1 VVVCEKKELSF
12 GTEIRM
18 SSAVKMIKE
27 DRRYFKLR
35 KR

>member
-18 SSAVKMIKE
+18 SAVKMIKE